1 MFGGGRRSR
10 APHAHLNRT
19 WRGFDLADLPKLA
32 S

>member
-19 WRGFDLADLPKLA
+19 WTGEVSILPIYR